1 MKIAVI
7 SYQDIDVTDGM
18 DDLFDKYGVENTTV
32 LLPILKR
39 DREFSQSVV
48 QACLDHGVKIHCFFT
63 SAENLDH
70 LLKQADDITV
80 IDNPVKE
87 VLLQLNTG
95 DALGLVWDDSPQ
107 AHFALHTVE
116 DLALDT
122 WDITDGLDVL
132 EIEPDDYG
140 DMGSSELHGAMMK
153 HLGMFVDLLAAFVAE
168 TVMESLG
175 EAVAEHLLDA
185 ETKRDI
191 SPFKDEDLD

>member
-18 DDLFDKYGVENTTV
+18 DDLFDKYGVEETTV

-39 DREFSQSVV
+39 DREFTQSVV
-48 QACLDHGVKIHCFFT
+48 QACLDHGVKINCFFT
-63 SAENLDH
+63 NADGLDH
-70 LLKQADDITV
+70 ILKQADDITV
-80 IDNPVKE
+80 TDNPVKE
-87 VLLQLNTG
+87 VLLQLNAG
-95 DALGLVWDDSPQ
+95 DSLSLVWDDSPQ

-140 DMGSSELHGAMMK
+140 DMSAKELHGAMHK
-153 HLGMFVDLLAAFVAE
+153 HLGMFIDVLAAFVAE

-175 EAVAEHLLDA
+175 EAVAEHIMDS
-185 ETKRDI
+185 ETKKDI
-191 SPFKDEDLD
+191 SPFKDDE